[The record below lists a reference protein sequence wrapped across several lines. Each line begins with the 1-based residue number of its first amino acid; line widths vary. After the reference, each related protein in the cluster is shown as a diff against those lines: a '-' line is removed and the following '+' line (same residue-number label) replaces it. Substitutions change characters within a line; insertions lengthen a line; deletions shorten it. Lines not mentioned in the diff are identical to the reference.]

1 MPNWLNEFLY
11 VLALSKKTQWA
22 LILGVVSFIGINLL
36 GQYMLGNFEL
46 HGPAKGL
53 QDVIIEKM
61 AKKYDKA
68 ALVALISFWILAFK
82 FYQKDKKRFW

>member
-22 LILGVVSFIGINLL
+22 LIFGAVFYFGILLL
-36 GQYMLGNFEL
+36 GQHMLSNFEL
-46 HGPAKGL
+46 QGSVKGI
-53 QDVIIEKM
+53 QDVIAHKI

-68 ALVALISFWILAFK
+68 ALVALFSFLVLAYK
-82 FYQKDKKRFW
+82 CYQKDKKRFW